1 MLPIKKLFKSR
12 FSFKVRQR
20 GQQQLY
26 IRYKVCWILCK
37 VVDAP
42 SLSWLYLCIQPT
54 LQSPPNICSSISVG
68 FYLPISPLLIHK
80 IILTIS
86 TYTPFLYTSA
96 IFQVSIFTYNH
107 ANNPH
112 QKHFPYLS
120 HLANSGCV
128 KGQGS

>member
-37 VVDAP
+37 VVGAP
-42 SLSWLYLCIQPT
+42 SLSWLYLCIQPP
-54 LQSPPNICSSISVG
+54 LQSPPNICSSISVD

-86 TYTPFLYTSA
+86 TYTPFLYASA